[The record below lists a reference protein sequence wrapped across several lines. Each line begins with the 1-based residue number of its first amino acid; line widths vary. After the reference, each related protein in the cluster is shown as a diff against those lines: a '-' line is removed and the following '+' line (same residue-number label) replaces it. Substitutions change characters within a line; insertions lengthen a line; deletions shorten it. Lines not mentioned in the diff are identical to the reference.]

1 MITAIDTN
9 VLLDILVPNEKFCD
23 ASVRALEDAY
33 TAGSLVICGLVYAE
47 LCIQFITQREC
58 DGFLESNGRSLAGTS
73 LAAETSIRPVLCFQR
88 LAPRFLERVEAQLRG
103 LWAVVTE
110 QITYCQILPRQRRF
124 WERNMRAG

>member
-1 MITAIDTN
+1 MTRSMITAIDTN

-73 LAAETSIRPVLCFQR
+73 LAAETSIRPVLCFKD
-88 LAPRFLERVEAQLRG
+88 LHRG
-103 LWAVVTE
+103 SWRE
-110 QITYCQILPRQRRF
+110 
-124 WERNMRAG
+124 